1 MIRLFPKDVEASLLR
16 KARKGDAAAIKAIYD
31 ANVQYLAGTCRRYIT
46 SDDDIKDI
54 LQESFI
60 RIFSSLDRF
69 EYRGRGSLRAWMSRV
84 VVNESLMF
92 LRKNRL
98 SERISL
104 DDPLPDIP
112 QEEDPD
118 TEGIPPDVLMDMIS
132 KLPPGG
138 RTILNLYVFEQ
149 KSHREI
155 AELLGIK
162 ENSST
167 SQFHRA
173 KAMLA
178 GMIRQ
183 YRNEQGLEK

>member
-92 LRKNRL
+92 LRKNKL
-98 SERISL
+98 NELISL

-112 QEEDPD
+112 QDDDPD

-138 RTILNLYVFEQ
+138 RTILNLFVFEQ

-173 KAMLA
+173 KTMLA

>member
-173 KAMLA
+173 KTMLA